1 LFINSPST
9 TTEVTATANLSAPAN
24 NSTTPFWDEV
34 YLVWDDMPG
43 ANQYFVQV
51 SRSQTF
57 PENLIV
63 EEVIVSNAVYNVQT
77 LNAGTTYYWRV
88 KAYNEVSACTG
99 YSAVRK
105 FSTSSFT
112 VDTKQALTTASIQ
125 LQPNFTNEGQTVN
138 LNIQAD
144 KKIDATIRIVNMAG
158 QVMQNT
164 ENVTFQAGTHIHRI
178 KTQGLAPGVYIVNFQ
193 TAQGQVNERLII
205 TD

>member
-1 LFINSPST
+1 
-9 TTEVTATANLSAPAN
+9 
-24 NSTTPFWDEV
+24 
-34 YLVWDDMPG
+34 
-43 ANQYFVQV
+43 
-51 SRSQTF
+51 
-57 PENLIV
+57 
-63 EEVIVSNAVYNVQT
+63 
-77 LNAGTTYYWRV
+77 
-88 KAYNEVSACTG
+88 
-99 YSAVRK
+99 
-105 FSTSSFT
+105 
-112 VDTKQALTTASIQ
+112 LTTASIQ

-158 QVMQNT
+158 QVMHNT